1 MKLWDYL
8 KSRMGKHRGKLAF
21 ASLGITYDELLSLGS
36 NQSDKRLVI
45 CEGASRE
52 LQAFNIIKAIS
63 EGNVVVPVSIEYGKY
78 NYDYIKRLIETSNED
93 VSDLSFI
100 MFTSGTTGLP
110 KGVMLTD
117 ENIICNLEYISTY
130 FDLSGCRNICI
141 ARPLVHIAVL
151 TGELLYGL
159 INGLTIYFYEEA
171 FMPRRL
177 LNYLDKNQIDVF
189 CATPTLYQKLAN
201 CHNGTFNVKV
211 AAISGEV
218 LTKKA
223 SEEISNIFANTKFYN
238 VYGLTEH
245 SPRVTALLP
254 REFGLKPNSVGK
266 QIGDVEVKL
275 VDDELLIKSPC
286 VMKGYF
292 KDKDK
297 TDKKIIDGWL
307 HTGDQ
312 AYIDSDGYIYILGRR
327 DNMIIKAGFNIYPE
341 EIELAVKELNLVED
355 SVAYARL
362 SYTGIIIC
370 LDYVGIVQ
378 PNDLRKNLIKSI
390 NPNIMPNKINKVSEI
405 MHTPSGKKIRNG
417 R

>member
-8 KSRMGKHRGKLAF
+8 KSKMEKYKGKIAF
-21 ASLGITYDELLSLGS
+21 PSLNITYDELLSLGN

-45 CEGASRE
+45 CEGESRE

-117 ENIICNLEYISTY
+117 ENIINNLEYISTY
-130 FDLSGCRNICI
+130 FDLSGCRSICI
-141 ARPLVHIAVL
+141 GRPLVHIAVL
-151 TGELLYGL
+151 TGELIYGL

-201 CHNGTFNVKV
+201 CHNGTFSVKA

-254 REFGLKPNSVGK
+254 HEFGLKPNSVGK
-266 QIGDVEVKL
+266 AIGDVKL
-275 VDDELLIKSPC
+275 KIVDDELLIKSPC

-297 TDKKIIDGWL
+297 TNKKIIDGWL

-312 AYIDSDGYIYILGRR
+312 AYMDRDGYIYILGRR
-327 DNMIIKAGFNIYPE
+327 DNMIIKAGLNIYPE
-341 EIELAVKELNLVED
+341 EIELAVKELNLVD
-355 SVAYARL
+355 DCVAYARFCD
-362 SYTGIIIC
+362 TGIIIC
-370 LDYVGIVQ
+370 LDYVGIIN
-378 PNDLRKNLIKSI
+378 PNELRKNLIKTI
-390 NPNIMPNKINKVSEI
+390 NPNIMPNKINQVSQI
-405 MHTPSGKKIRNG
+405 KHTPSGKKIRNA